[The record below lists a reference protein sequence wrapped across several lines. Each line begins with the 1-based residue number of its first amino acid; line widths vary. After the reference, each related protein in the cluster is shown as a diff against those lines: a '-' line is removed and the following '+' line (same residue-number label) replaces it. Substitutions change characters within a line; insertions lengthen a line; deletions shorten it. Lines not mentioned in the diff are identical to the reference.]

1 MEKELREVK
10 LKNGIKVKPGDVIFI
25 TMSPNNLDTI
35 ARGRFI
41 EMTKDGNIKLYVID
55 PKYNLVDIEVKPTRV
70 VRVEKPN

>member
-41 EMTKDGNIKLYVID
+41 EMTKDGNIKLYVIFMG
-55 PKYNLVDIEVKPTRV
+55 YVILHTISLCNITW
-70 VRVEKPN
+70 N